1 MILSCPA
8 CTTRYL
14 VPDTAV
20 GPSGRQVR
28 CASCGHSWF
37 AEPPVLVLPENQ
49 ELPFDAPAAP
59 PGNAAGN
66 AAVAGRAPTSPFTSP
81 SLATPRTPDLAPSV
95 REEPVVPPPSFVA
108 PTTPHDNLQGVP
120 SQNSDVFASTPPF
133 RPRANPTKRW
143 TYAAVGAGVLM
154 LAGIGAI
161 QFLGTPSFLSNAMES
176 IGIGGGYFE
185 TPLRIEVQAK
195 PERRLLE
202 SGNELFTIKGKI
214 INPTSEQ
221 QRSPDILAELKDAQ
235 GRIIYGWTISP
246 NPRTIPAKGS
256 IDFNS
261 AEVNVPK
268 GAEKLN
274 LSFSETAKK

>member
-37 AEPPVLVLPENQ
+37 AEPPALVLPVAQ
-49 ELPFDAPAAP
+49 ELPFGTPAGAPQAQS
-59 PGNAAGN
+59 
-66 AAVAGRAPTSPFTSP
+66 PTNTAQASASPFANPTLS
-81 SLATPRTPDLAPSV
+81 RTPPAPV
-95 REEPVVPPPSFVA
+95 AEEPATPPPSFAAPASSSTVA
-108 PTTPHDNLQGVP
+108 EVEPQDRI
-120 SQNSDVFASTPPF
+120 DAFAPKPPF

-143 TYAAVGAGVLM
+143 TYAAVGAGILM
-154 LAGIGAI
+154 IAGIGAI
-161 QFLGTPSFLSNAMES
+161 QYLGTPSFLSNAMES
-176 IGIGGGYFE
+176 VGIGGGYFE
-185 TPLRIEVQAK
+185 TPLKIEVPEK

-202 SGNELFTIKGKI
+202 SGNELFTIKGKVV
-214 INPTSEQ
+214 NPTSEQ
-221 QRSPDILAELKDAQ
+221 QRTPDILAELKDAQ

-246 NPRTIPAKGS
+246 NPRTIAAKGS
-256 IDFNS
+256 LDFNS

-268 GAEKLN
+268 GAASLN
-274 LSFSETAKK
+274 LSFSTPAGK

>member
-37 AEPPVLVLPENQ
+37 AEPPIPVQPVTQ
-49 ELPFDAPAAP
+49 ELPFDPPAAP
-59 PGNAAGN
+59 AGN
-66 AAVAGRAPTSPFTSP
+66 AAVSTSASTSPFTSP
-81 SLATPRTPDLAPSV
+81 SLATPRTPDPAPTV

-108 PTTPHDNLQGVP
+108 PTTPHDNVQGVP
-120 SQNSDVFASTPPF
+120 SHNSDVFASTPPF

-143 TYAAVGAGVLM
+143 TYAAAGAGVLM

-161 QFLGTPSFLSNAMES
+161 LYLGTPSFLSNAMES

-185 TPLRIEVQAK
+185 TPLTLKVEDK

-221 QRSPDILAELKDAQ
+221 QRSPDIFAELNDAQ

-268 GAEKLN
+268 GAVNLN